1 MCRELKRLGL
11 TKKKTLPSSQAA
23 TDLVQILRGEYWEKV
38 KGVAELRY
46 DKCGQGM
53 FWLPDLPRLS
63 AIEMIP

>member
-1 MCRELKRLGL
+1 MCRKFTRLGL
-11 TKKKTLPSSQAA
+11 TKKKTLPRSQAA
-23 TDLVQILRGEYWEKV
+23 TDLVQKLRGEYWEKV
-38 KGVAELRY
+38 KSVADLRY